1 MGQKIKKS
9 YRILCDLHRY
19 WLAILSRRKG
29 YDDIAACVTYRC
41 GLQLLT
47 PSSDESGV
55 APHVIGMLLTVE
67 AHVVS
72 ARSVLFLLMRIGIA
86 EVIRVLSSP
95 LLIRFL
101 LLLTTTLGPTTGL
114 LPLLEPRVRVI
125 PATTERTPPPRE
137 HTFSFSGHHQDKQT
151 ELVG

>member
-1 MGQKIKKS
+1 MGQKIEKS
-9 YRILCDLHRY
+9 YRILCDLPRY
-19 WLAILSRRKG
+19 LLAILCRRKG
-29 YDDIAACVTYRC
+29 YDDIAACVTYRR

-47 PSSDESGV
+47 PFSDESGV
-55 APHVIGMLLTVE
+55 TPHVIGMLLTIE

-101 LLLTTTLGPTTGL
+101 LLPTTTLGPTTGL

-137 HTFSFSGHHQDKQT
+137 HTFLLQRTSSGQID
-151 ELVG
+151 